1 MKIAGW
7 GEIKRALD
15 EVSILLEVVDARFP
29 PVTRSE
35 KLEDLARKRGKS
47 LVIAMNKADLV
58 PRNVLWRWKKEVEK
72 ERIPT
77 FPVSARKRLGTLM
90 LRRGLKKCAPELP
103 AKVLIAGYPK
113 VGKSSIINV
122 LKGRHSAST
131 SSVPGSPGYT
141 KGYTLYRIDRN
152 LYILDSPGILPVG
165 GSPLERILR
174 GAELS
179 YLKNPIEAALALIS
193 TALEFD
199 PNVMERTYG
208 IEGRNPTNMLEE
220 LALKRGLTFKSTKE
234 INISEAAKK
243 LISDFYRGKF
253 SFFMIPQKRI
263 YDASP

>member
-15 EVSILLEVVDARFP
+15 KVEVLLEVIDARFP

-35 KLEDLARKRGKS
+35 KLEKLARGRGKS

-58 PRNVLWRWKKEVEK
+58 PRNVLWRWKEEI
-72 ERIPT
+72 ENEGILA
-77 FPVSARKRLGTLM
+77 FPVSARRRLGTLM
-90 LRRGLKKCAPELP
+90 LRRGLKRSAPELP
-103 AKVLIAGYPK
+103 AKVLVAGYPK

-174 GAELS
+174 GAEPGD
-179 YLKNPIEAALALIS
+179 LKNPIEAALALIS

-208 IEGRNPTNMLEE
+208 IKSRDPTHVLEE
-220 LALKRGLTFKSTKE
+220 FASKRGLVFKSTKE
-234 INISEAAKK
+234 LNISEAAKM
-243 LISDFYRGKF
+243 LISDFYRGRF

-263 YDASP
+263 YDT